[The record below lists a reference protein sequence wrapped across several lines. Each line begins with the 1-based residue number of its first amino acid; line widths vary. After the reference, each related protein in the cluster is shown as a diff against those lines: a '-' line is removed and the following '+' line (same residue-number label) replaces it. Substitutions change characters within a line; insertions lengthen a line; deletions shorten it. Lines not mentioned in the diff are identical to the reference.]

1 MAHVPGGEDRERVL
15 ADFDVSRETMER
27 LDAMLATLDDWRGR
41 INLIGPKEWPNVWG
55 RHIADSLQLLEHVPA
70 GADVIDFGSGAGFP
84 GLVIAAG
91 IDERGRVE
99 LVESVGKKCAF
110 LRAAAEA
117 AGLGVRVTQG
127 RVESLAPRR
136 VDVVTARALAPLPRL
151 LELAAPWLGE
161 GRFALLPKGRTWQEE
176 LTAAKQKWTF
186 TYEAIVSRTHS
197 EGAILKISEVDRH
210 D

>member
-1 MAHVPGGEDRERVL
+1 MADVPGGEDRERVL
-15 ADFDVSRETMER
+15 ADFNVSRETMER
-27 LDAMLATLDDWRGR
+27 LDAMLATLNDWRGR
-41 INLIGPKEWPNVWG
+41 MNLIGPKEWPNVWS
-55 RHIADSLQLLEHVPA
+55 RHIADSLQLLEHVPV

-84 GLVIAAG
+84 GLVIAASRDDG
-91 IDERGRVE
+91 GRVE

-117 AGLGVRVTQG
+117 AGMEVRVTQA
-127 RVESLAPRR
+127 RAEQLAPRR

-161 GRFALLPKGRTWQEE
+161 GHFALLPKGRTWKEE
-176 LTAAKQKWTF
+176 LTKAKQKWTF
-186 TYEAIVSRTHS
+186 TCEAIVSRTHS